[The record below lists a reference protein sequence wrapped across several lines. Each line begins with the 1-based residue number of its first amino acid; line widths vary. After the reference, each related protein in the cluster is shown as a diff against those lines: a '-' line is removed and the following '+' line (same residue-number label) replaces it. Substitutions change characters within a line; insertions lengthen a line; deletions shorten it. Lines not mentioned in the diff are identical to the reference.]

1 MNKIYKKIFFLFIIM
16 ALFLSVSP
24 AVLADDDDNDER
36 NERSEKRYE
45 LQQNDDAVIQPI
57 SAPEPVD
64 DKPVTQPVI
73 VQPEEKIQDPERVII
88 PKTTKTV
95 SENKNLVLPV
105 ISKTNVASSPNREL
119 MDSDLDGIAD
129 ANDRHENF
137 DDFAY
142 NIVDK
147 NGNGLADDLEVL
159 IK

>member
-1 MNKIYKKIFFLFIIM
+1 M